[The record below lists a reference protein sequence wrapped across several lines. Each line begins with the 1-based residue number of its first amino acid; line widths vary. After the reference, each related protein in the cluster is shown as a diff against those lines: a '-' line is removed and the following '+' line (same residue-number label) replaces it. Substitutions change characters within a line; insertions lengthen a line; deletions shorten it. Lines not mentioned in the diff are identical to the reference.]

1 MSFSVENVQLNND
14 IVEPLIQ
21 AVDCYGIALLGLMF
35 FSLRLSVVFGVPH
48 FSRVWFFQN
57 RNTHTLNFMCYLSGA
72 SYMMEWVP
80 KWHTSEIITWDKYF
94 NWKTKEIEGV
104 AEF

>member
-14 IVEPLIQ
+14 IVESLIQ

-72 SYMMEWVP
+72 SYMME
-80 KWHTSEIITWDKYF
+80 
-94 NWKTKEIEGV
+94 
-104 AEF
+104 